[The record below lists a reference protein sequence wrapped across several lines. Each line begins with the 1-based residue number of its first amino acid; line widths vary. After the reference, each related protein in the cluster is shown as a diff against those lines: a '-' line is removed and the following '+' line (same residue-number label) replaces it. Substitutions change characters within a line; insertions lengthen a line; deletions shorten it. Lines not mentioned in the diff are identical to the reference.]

1 MDTKILEEIGLTA
14 NESKVYLSLI
24 ELGSSSAGQIIQKT
38 GLHRAVVYDLL
49 ERLIE
54 KGLVGHVIT
63 GRKKY
68 FEATNPQR
76 LKQILKEKENK
87 LDTILPQ
94 LLELSKF
101 QTALDV
107 KIYKGKEGLKTVFEN
122 IIRNKPTEW
131 LSLGSSGQTF
141 EVLPYYLE
149 HFHKDRIKN
158 KIKARG
164 LILNTTK
171 AKERG
176 KELSKM
182 PMTNIKI
189 LPVGFVTPTV
199 INVYNNNV
207 ALFSASENNIPFV
220 ILIENKELAKSF
232 KEHFEY
238 LWKKSQIL

>member
-158 KIKARG
+158 KIV
-164 LILNTTK
+164 N
-171 AKERG
+171 
-176 KELSKM
+176 
-182 PMTNIKI
+182 
-189 LPVGFVTPTV
+189 
-199 INVYNNNV
+199 
-207 ALFSASENNIPFV
+207 
-220 ILIENKELAKSF
+220 
-232 KEHFEY
+232 
-238 LWKKSQIL
+238 